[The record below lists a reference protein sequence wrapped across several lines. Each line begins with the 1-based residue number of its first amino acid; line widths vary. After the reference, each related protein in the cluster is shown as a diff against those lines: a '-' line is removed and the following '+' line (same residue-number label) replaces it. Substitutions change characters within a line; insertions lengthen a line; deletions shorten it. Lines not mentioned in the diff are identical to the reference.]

1 MGLFQ
6 YFNRSHVLK
15 LDQANRDPDQ
25 EITELRSKIE
35 SLEADNARQK
45 VLGRELAVMEAQ
57 QRAEQIIS
65 ELSQSVVYTVTQ
77 ISIIDSGSEVSAIDL
92 VTTARMTLDSV
103 RRIGAEIVGMP
114 EEAAPYDPELHE
126 SSLQNLLSGTLVE
139 IKIPGLKA
147 PSGRVVRK
155 AVVEVK

>member
-6 YFNRSHVLK
+6 YFNRRHVLK

-57 QRAEQIIS
+57 HRAEQIIS

-77 ISIIDSGSEVSAIDL
+77 ISIIDGGSEVSASDL
-92 VTTARMTLDSV
+92 VATARMTLDSV

-114 EEAAPYDPELHE
+114 AEAAPYDPELHE

>member
-6 YFNRSHVLK
+6 YFNRRHVLK
-15 LDQANRDPDQ
+15 LNQPNRDPDQ

-92 VTTARMTLDSV
+92 VATARMTLDSV

>member
-6 YFNRSHVLK
+6 YFNRRHVLK
-15 LDQANRDPDQ
+15 LDQVNRDPDQ
-25 EITELRSKIE
+25 EITALRSKIE
-35 SLEADNARQK
+35 SLEADNARLK

-77 ISIIDSGSEVSAIDL
+77 VSIIDGGSEVSASDL
-92 VTTARMTLDSV
+92 VATARMTLDSV

-114 EEAAPYDPELHE
+114 AEAAPYDPELHE
-126 SSLQNLLSGTLVE
+126 SSLQNLLPGTLME

>member
-6 YFNRSHVLK
+6 YFKRLQVIK
-15 LDQANRDPDQ
+15 LDHENHGPDQ
-25 EITELRSKIE
+25 EITALRSKIE
-35 SLEADNARQK
+35 SLEAENTRLK
-45 VLGRELAVMEAQ
+45 MLGRELAAMEAQ

-77 ISIIDSGSEVSAIDL
+77 ISIIDGGSEVSASDL
-92 VTTARMTLDSV
+92 VATARMTLDSV
-103 RRIGAEIVGMP
+103 RRVGAEIVGMP
-114 EEAAPYDPELHE
+114 AEAAPYDPELHE
-126 SSLQNLLSGTLVE
+126 SSLQNLSSGMLVE

-155 AVVEVK
+155 AVVEAK

>member
-6 YFNRSHVLK
+6 YFNRRHVLK
-15 LDQANRDPDQ
+15 RDQTNRDPGQ

-65 ELSQSVVYTVTQ
+65 ELSQSVVYIVTQ
-77 ISIIDSGSEVSAIDL
+77 ISIIDGGSEVSASDL
-92 VTTARMTLDSV
+92 VATARMTLDSV
-103 RRIGAEIVGMP
+103 RRIGAEIVGLP
-114 EEAAPYDPELHE
+114 AEAAPYDPELHE

>member
-6 YFNRSHVLK
+6 YFNRRHVLK
-15 LDQANRDPDQ
+15 LDQANRDPGQ

-65 ELSQSVVYTVTQ
+65 ELSQSVVYIVTQ
-77 ISIIDSGSEVSAIDL
+77 ISIIDGGSEVSASDL
-92 VTTARMTLDSV
+92 VATARMTLDSV
-103 RRIGAEIVGMP
+103 RRIGAEIVGLP
-114 EEAAPYDPELHE
+114 AEAAPYDPELHE

>member
-6 YFNRSHVLK
+6 YFNRRHVLK
-15 LDQANRDPDQ
+15 LDQVNRDPDP
-25 EITELRSKIE
+25 EIKALRSKIE
-35 SLEADNARQK
+35 SLEADNARLK

-77 ISIIDSGSEVSAIDL
+77 VSIIDGGSEVSASDL
-92 VTTARMTLDSV
+92 VATARMTLDSV
-103 RRIGAEIVGMP
+103 RRIGAEIVVMP
-114 EEAAPYDPELHE
+114 AEAAPYDPELHE

>member
-6 YFNRSHVLK
+6 YFNRRHVLK

-77 ISIIDSGSEVSAIDL
+77 VSIIDGGSEVSASDL
-92 VTTARMTLDSV
+92 VATARMTLDSV

-114 EEAAPYDPELHE
+114 AEAAPYDPELHE